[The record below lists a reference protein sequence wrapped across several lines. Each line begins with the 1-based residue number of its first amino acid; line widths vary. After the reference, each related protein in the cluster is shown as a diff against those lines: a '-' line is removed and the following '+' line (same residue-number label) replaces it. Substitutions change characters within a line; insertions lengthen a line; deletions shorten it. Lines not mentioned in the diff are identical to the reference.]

1 MVARCG
7 LSREASRVRRPSRA
21 LQLGAVGLIAA
32 LSLILHA
39 QAARLPVDFDED
51 DYMRAGQIF
60 ADEIRTGNPSILL
73 ENNYRI
79 EHPQFVKILI
89 AAVMM
94 GMEPIQRIPEL
105 PVTANPYELMHRPT
119 LTAVR
124 RMEAAFG
131 VLAVTTL
138 ALVNPVAAVFL
149 ATSTWVIK
157 YTSQVMLESVPLL
170 FSLLGVALYEFAR
183 GISNARR
190 RRLAYVASAIGIG
203 LAVGAKY
210 PYAIAGLAIVI
221 DRIRRARR
229 GESLK
234 IKDAI
239 GWSVIAAIAFFAVNP
254 YLWSDPIGR
263 LIASAAYHPAYAT
276 SEQVQS
282 TGYPMWQQL
291 IWLTQSV
298 PWHDGQNIFLV
309 KFDTWM
315 LPLAL
320 VGIVPLVRKRPVYA
334 IWLGLGAIALLVW
347 PTKWPQYLLTI
358 AVPYALAGAA
368 GLTLVTRLAIK
379 LPRRIFKGR

>member
-1 MVARCG
+1 MTRA
-7 LSREASRVRRPSRA
+7 SRA
-21 LQLGAVGLIAA
+21 LRLGAVGLITA
-32 LSLILHA
+32 LSLLLHA
-39 QAARLPVDFDED
+39 QAARLPIDFDED
-51 DYMRAGQIF
+51 DYMRAGQIL
-60 ADEIRTGNPSILL
+60 ADEIRTGNPAILL

-79 EHPQFVKILI
+79 EHPQFVKMLI
-89 AAVMM
+89 ASVML

-105 PVTANPYELMHRPT
+105 SVTSSPYDLLHRPT
-119 LTAVR
+119 LAAVR
-124 RMEAAFG
+124 RMEVAFG
-131 VLAVTTL
+131 VLAVTAL
-138 ALVNPVAAVFL
+138 ALVSPVAGILL
-149 ATSTWVIK
+149 ATSTWAIK

-183 GISNARR
+183 GISSARR

-210 PYAIAGLAIVI
+210 PYAIAGLAIVV
-221 DRIRRARR
+221 DRLRRTRR
-229 GESLK
+229 GETLRL
-234 IKDAI
+234 KDAL
-239 GWSVIAAIAFFAVNP
+239 GWSMIAAAAFFAVNP

-263 LIASAAYHPAYAT
+263 LIASAAYHPAYTT

-291 IWLTQSV
+291 IWLIQSV
-298 PWHDGQNIFLV
+298 PWHDDQNIFLV

-320 VGIVPLVRKRPVYA
+320 AGLVPLARKRPVYA
-334 IWLGLGAIALLVW
+334 IWLGLGAVALLFW

-368 GLTLVTRLAIK
+368 GLALIAKLAVA
-379 LPRRIFKGR
+379 LPRRILKGR

>member
-1 MVARCG
+1 VTRA
-7 LSREASRVRRPSRA
+7 SRA
-21 LQLGAVGLIAA
+21 LRLGAVGLITA
-32 LSLILHA
+32 LSLLLHA

-51 DYMRAGQIF
+51 DYMRAGQIL
-60 ADEIRTGNPSILL
+60 ADEIRTGNPAIVL

-79 EHPQFVKILI
+79 EHPQFVKMLI
-89 AAVMM
+89 ASVML
-94 GMEPIQRIPEL
+94 GMEPVQRIPEL
-105 PVTANPYELMHRPT
+105 SVTSSPYDLLHRPT
-119 LTAVR
+119 LAAVR
-124 RMEAAFG
+124 RMEVAFG
-131 VLAVTTL
+131 VLAFTAL
-138 ALVNPVAAVFL
+138 ALVSPVAGALL
-149 ATSTWVIK
+149 ATSTWAIK

-183 GISNARR
+183 GISSARR

-221 DRIRRARR
+221 DRVRRTRR
-229 GESLK
+229 GESLRL
-234 IKDAI
+234 KDAL
-239 GWSVIAAIAFFAVNP
+239 GWSMIAAAAFFAVNP

-263 LIASAAYHPAYAT
+263 LIASAAYHPAYTT
-276 SEQVQS
+276 SEQVQT

-291 IWLTQSV
+291 IWLMQSV
-298 PWHDGQNIFLV
+298 PWHDDQNIFLV

-320 VGIVPLVRKRPVYA
+320 VGIVPLARKRPVYA
-334 IWLGLGAIALLVW
+334 IWLGLGAVALLFW

-368 GLTLVTRLAIK
+368 GAALIAKLAVA
-379 LPRRIFKGR
+379 LPRRILKGR

>member
-1 MVARCG
+1 MTRT
-7 LSREASRVRRPSRA
+7 SRSLR
-21 LQLGAVGLIAA
+21 LGVVGLITA
-32 LSLILHA
+32 LSLLLHT
-39 QAARLPVDFDED
+39 QAAHLPVDFDED
-51 DYMRAGQIF
+51 DYMRAGQIL
-60 ADEIRTGNPSILL
+60 ADEIRTGNPGIVL

-79 EHPQFVKILI
+79 EHPQFVKMLI
-89 AAVMM
+89 ATVML

-119 LTAVR
+119 LAAVR
-124 RMEAAFG
+124 RMESAFG

-138 ALVNPVAAVFL
+138 AVVNPVAGVFL

-183 GISNARR
+183 GISRARR
-190 RRLAYVASAIGIG
+190 RRLAHIASAIGIG

-210 PYAIAGLAIVI
+210 PYAIAGLAIVV
-221 DRIRRARR
+221 DLLRRARR
-229 GESLK
+229 GESLRLR
-234 IKDAI
+234 DAI
-239 GWSVIAAIAFFAVNP
+239 GWSAIAALAFFAVNP

-263 LIASAAYHPAYAT
+263 LIASAAYHPAYAA

-298 PWHDGQNIFLV
+298 PWHDGQNVFLV

-320 VGIVPLVRKRPVYA
+320 IGVVPLARKRPVYA
-334 IWLGLGAIALLVW
+334 IWLVLGAVALLFW

-368 GLTLVTRLAIK
+368 GIALLAK
-379 LPRRIFKGR
+379 LAAALPRRILKGR

>member
-1 MVARCG
+1 MAARYG
-7 LSREASRVRRPSRA
+7 LGRQPLRVTRSARA
-21 LQLGAVGLIAA
+21 LRLGAVGLITA
-32 LSLILHA
+32 LSLLLHQ
-39 QAARLPVDFDED
+39 QAARLPIDFDED
-51 DYMRAGQIF
+51 DYMRAGQIL
-60 ADEIRTGNPSILL
+60 ADEIRTGNPAILL
-73 ENNYRI
+73 EDNYRI

-89 AAVMM
+89 ASVML

-119 LTAVR
+119 LAAVR
-124 RMEAAFG
+124 RMEVAFG
-131 VLAVTTL
+131 VLAVSTL
-138 ALVNPVAAVFL
+138 ALVSPVAGILL

-183 GISNARR
+183 GISSARR
-190 RRLAYVASAIGIG
+190 RRLAYIASAIGIG

-210 PYAIAGLAIVI
+210 PYAIAGLAIVV
-221 DRIRRARR
+221 DRLRRTRR
-229 GESLK
+229 GETLRL
-234 IKDAI
+234 KDAL
-239 GWSVIAAIAFFAVNP
+239 GWSAIAALAFFAVNP

-263 LIASAAYHPAYAT
+263 LIASAAYHPDYAT

-282 TGYPMWQQL
+282 TGFPMWQQL
-291 IWLTQSV
+291 IWLLQSV
-298 PWHDGQNIFLV
+298 PWHDDQNIFLV

-320 VGIVPLVRKRPVYA
+320 IGLVPLARKRPVYA
-334 IWLGLGAIALLVW
+334 IWLGLGAVALFFW

-368 GLTLVTRLAIK
+368 GIALIGKIAVE
-379 LPRRIFKGR
+379 LPRRLLKGR

>member
-1 MVARCG
+1 MTRVERAAR
-7 LSREASRVRRPSRA
+7 
-21 LQLGAVGLIAA
+21 LGAVGLLTA
-32 LSLILHA
+32 LALLLHG

-60 ADEIRTGNPSILL
+60 ADEIRTGNPGILL

-89 AAVMM
+89 ATVMLS
-94 GMEPIQRIPEL
+94 MEPIQRIPEL

-119 LTAVR
+119 LAAVR
-124 RMEAAFG
+124 QMQSAFG
-131 VLAVTTL
+131 VLSVTTL
-138 ALVNPVAAVFL
+138 ALVSPVAALLL

-157 YTSQVMLESVPLL
+157 YTSQVMLEAVPLL
-170 FSLLGVALYEFAR
+170 FSLLGVALYELAR
-183 GISNARR
+183 SMSNARR
-190 RRLAYVASAIGIG
+190 RRLAYLASAIGIG

-210 PYAIAGLAIVI
+210 PYAIAGLAIVV
-221 DRIRRARR
+221 DRLRRTRR
-229 GESLK
+229 GEPIR

-239 GWSVIAAIAFFAVNP
+239 GWSAIAALAFFAVNP

-263 LIASAAYHPAYAT
+263 LIASAAYHPEYAT

-282 TGYPMWQQL
+282 TGFPAWQQL
-291 IWLTQSV
+291 IWLMQSV
-298 PWHDGQNIFLV
+298 PWHDAQNIFAV
-309 KFDTWM
+309 KFDAWM

-320 VGIVPLVRKRPVYA
+320 VGLIPLARNRPVYA
-334 IWLGLGAIALLVW
+334 IWLGLGAVALLFW

-368 GLTLVTRLAIK
+368 GVALIAKGAALLA
-379 LPRRIFKGR
+379 RRALKGR

>member
-1 MVARCG
+1 M
-7 LSREASRVRRPSRA
+7 RRPSRA
-21 LQLGAVGLIAA
+21 LQLGAVGLITA

-94 GMEPIQRIPEL
+94 GTEPIQRIPEL

-131 VLAVTTL
+131 VIAVTTL

-170 FSLLGVALYEFAR
+170 FSLLSVALYEFAR

-368 GLTLVTRLAIK
+368 GLTLTTRLAIK

>member
-1 MVARCG
+1 MTRA
-7 LSREASRVRRPSRA
+7 SRA
-21 LQLGAVGLIAA
+21 LRLGAVGLITA
-32 LSLILHA
+32 LSLLLHA

-51 DYMRAGQIF
+51 DYMRAGQIL
-60 ADEIRTGNPSILL
+60 ADEIRTGNPAILL
-73 ENNYRI
+73 EDNYRI
-79 EHPQFVKILI
+79 EHPQFVKMLI
-89 AAVMM
+89 ASVML

-105 PVTANPYELMHRPT
+105 RVTANPYELMHRPT
-119 LTAVR
+119 LAAVR
-124 RMEAAFG
+124 RMEVAFG
-131 VLAVTTL
+131 VLAVTAL
-138 ALVNPVAAVFL
+138 ALVSPVAGILL
-149 ATSTWVIK
+149 ATSTWAIK

-183 GISNARR
+183 GISSARR

-221 DRIRRARR
+221 DRVRRTRR
-229 GESLK
+229 GESLRL
-234 IKDAI
+234 KDAL
-239 GWSVIAAIAFFAVNP
+239 GWSVIAALAFFAVNP

-263 LIASAAYHPAYAT
+263 LIASAAYHPAYTT
-276 SEQVQS
+276 SEQVQT

-291 IWLTQSV
+291 IWLMQSV
-298 PWHDGQNIFLV
+298 PWHDDQNIFLV

-320 VGIVPLVRKRPVYA
+320 VGIVPLARKRPVYA
-334 IWLGLGAIALLVW
+334 IWLGLGAVALLFW

-368 GLTLVTRLAIK
+368 GAALIAKLAVA
-379 LPRRIFKGR
+379 LPRRILKGR

>member
-1 MVARCG
+1 MTRVERAAR
-7 LSREASRVRRPSRA
+7 
-21 LQLGAVGLIAA
+21 LGAVGLLTA
-32 LSLILHA
+32 LALVLHG

-60 ADEIRTGNPSILL
+60 ADEIRTGNPGILL

-89 AAVMM
+89 ATVML

-119 LTAVR
+119 LAAVR
-124 RMEAAFG
+124 RMESAFG
-131 VLAVTTL
+131 VLSVTTL
-138 ALVNPVAAVFL
+138 ALVSPVAALLL

-157 YTSQVMLESVPLL
+157 YTSQVMLEAVPLL
-170 FSLLGVALYEFAR
+170 FSLLGVALYELAR
-183 GISNARR
+183 SVSNARR
-190 RRLAYVASAIGIG
+190 RRLAYLASAIGIG

-210 PYAIAGLAIVI
+210 PYAIAGLAIVV
-221 DRIRRARR
+221 DRLRRTWR
-229 GESLK
+229 GEPLR

-239 GWSVIAAIAFFAVNP
+239 GWSAIAALAFFAVNP

-263 LIASAAYHPAYAT
+263 LIASAAYHPEYAT

-282 TGYPMWQQL
+282 TGFPMWQQL
-291 IWLTQSV
+291 EWLKQSV
-298 PWHDGQNIFLV
+298 PWHDAQEVFLIKIDFIV
-309 KFDTWM
+309 QFEFWMKFDFWM

-320 VGIVPLVRKRPVYA
+320 VGLIPLARNRPVYA
-334 IWLGLGAIALLVW
+334 IWLGLGAVALLFW

-368 GLTLVTRLAIK
+368 GLALIAKGAALLTRRAL
-379 LPRRIFKGR
+379 KGR

>member
-1 MVARCG
+1 MTRVERAAR
-7 LSREASRVRRPSRA
+7 
-21 LQLGAVGLIAA
+21 LGAVGLLTA
-32 LSLILHA
+32 LALLLHG
-39 QAARLPVDFDED
+39 QAARLPIDFDED

-60 ADEIRTGNPSILL
+60 ADEIRTGNPGILL

-89 AAVMM
+89 ATVMLS
-94 GMEPIQRIPEL
+94 MEPIQRIPEL

-119 LTAVR
+119 LAAVR
-124 RMEAAFG
+124 QMQSAFG
-131 VLAVTTL
+131 VLSVTTL
-138 ALVNPVAAVFL
+138 ALVSPVAALLL

-157 YTSQVMLESVPLL
+157 YTSQVMLEAVPLL
-170 FSLLGVALYEFAR
+170 FSLLGVALYELAR
-183 GISNARR
+183 SMSNARR
-190 RRLAYVASAIGIG
+190 RRLAYLASAIGIG

-221 DRIRRARR
+221 DRLRRTRR
-229 GESLK
+229 GEPIR

-239 GWSVIAAIAFFAVNP
+239 GWSAIAALAFFAVNP

-263 LIASAAYHPAYAT
+263 LIASAAYHPEYAT

-282 TGYPMWQQL
+282 TGFPMWQQL
-291 IWLTQSV
+291 IWLLQSV
-298 PWHDGQNIFLV
+298 PWHDDQNIFWV

-320 VGIVPLVRKRPVYA
+320 IGLVPLARKRPVYA
-334 IWLGLGAIALLVW
+334 IWLGLGAVALFFW

-368 GLTLVTRLAIK
+368 GLGLLVRLAVA
-379 LPRRIFKGR
+379 LPRRALKGR

>member
-1 MVARCG
+1 MSRSTRAAKLG
-7 LSREASRVRRPSRA
+7 L
-21 LQLGAVGLIAA
+21 VGLITA
-32 LSLILHA
+32 LSLLLHL
-39 QAARLPVDFDED
+39 QAARLPIDFDED
-51 DYMRAGQIF
+51 DYMRAGQIL
-60 ADEIRTGNPSILL
+60 ADEIRTGNPGIVL

-79 EHPQFVKILI
+79 EHPQFVKLLI
-89 AAVMM
+89 ATVML

-119 LTAVR
+119 LAAVR

-131 VLAVTTL
+131 VLAVAAL
-138 ALVNPVAAVFL
+138 ATVSPVAGVLL
-149 ATSTWVIK
+149 ATSTWAIK

-170 FSLLGVALYEFAR
+170 FSLVGVVLYEFAR
-183 GISNARR
+183 GISSERR
-190 RRLAYVASAIGIG
+190 RRLAYVASAISIG

-210 PYAIAGLAIVI
+210 PYAIAGLAIVV
-221 DRIRRARR
+221 DRLRRTRR
-229 GESLK
+229 G
-234 IKDAI
+234 DALRLHDAL
-239 GWSVIAAIAFFAVNP
+239 GWSAIAALAFFAVNP

-291 IWLTQSV
+291 IWLVQSV
-298 PWHDGQNIFLV
+298 PWHDAQNIFLV
-309 KFDTWM
+309 KIDTWM

-320 VGIVPLVRKRPVYA
+320 IGLVPLARQRPVYA
-334 IWLGLGAIALLVW
+334 IWLGLGAVALLFW

-368 GLTLVTRLAIK
+368 GVGLLAK
-379 LPRRIFKGR
+379 LAAALPRRIFKGR

>member
-1 MVARCG
+1 MTR
-7 LSREASRVRRPSRA
+7 SSQA
-21 LQLGAVGLIAA
+21 LRLGAVGLITA
-32 LSLILHA
+32 LSLLLHA
-39 QAARLPVDFDED
+39 QAARLPIDFDED
-51 DYMRAGQIF
+51 DYMRAGQIL
-60 ADEIRTGNPSILL
+60 ADEIRTGNPAILL
-73 ENNYRI
+73 EDNYRI
-79 EHPQFVKILI
+79 EHPQFVKMLI
-89 AAVMM
+89 ASVMLVM
-94 GMEPIQRIPEL
+94 DPIQRIPEL

-119 LTAVR
+119 LAAVR
-124 RMEAAFG
+124 RIEVAFG

-138 ALVNPVAAVFL
+138 ALVSPVAGILL

-183 GISNARR
+183 GISSARR
-190 RRLAYVASAIGIG
+190 RRLTYIASAIGIG

-210 PYAIAGLAIVI
+210 PYAIAGLAIVV
-221 DRIRRARR
+221 DRLRRSRR
-229 GESLK
+229 GETLRL
-234 IKDAI
+234 KDAI
-239 GWSVIAAIAFFAVNP
+239 GWSAIAALAFFAVNP

-263 LIASAAYHPAYAT
+263 LIASAAYHPAYTT

-298 PWHDGQNIFLV
+298 PWHDDQNIFLV

-320 VGIVPLVRKRPVYA
+320 IGLVPLARKRPVYA
-334 IWLGLGAIALLVW
+334 IWLGLGAVALFFW

-368 GLTLVTRLAIK
+368 GLALLVKLAVA
-379 LPRRIFKGR
+379 LPRRALKGR

>member
-1 MVARCG
+1 VTRA
-7 LSREASRVRRPSRA
+7 SRA
-21 LQLGAVGLIAA
+21 LRLGAVGLITA
-32 LSLILHA
+32 LSLLLHV

-51 DYMRAGQIF
+51 DYMRAGQIL
-60 ADEIRTGNPSILL
+60 ADEIRTGNPAILL

-79 EHPQFVKILI
+79 EHPQFVKMLI
-89 AAVMM
+89 ASVML

-105 PVTANPYELMHRPT
+105 SVTSSPYDLLHRPT
-119 LTAVR
+119 LAAVR
-124 RMEAAFG
+124 RMEVAFG
-131 VLAVTTL
+131 VLAVTAL
-138 ALVNPVAAVFL
+138 ALVSPVAGALL
-149 ATSTWVIK
+149 ATSTWAIK

-170 FSLLGVALYEFAR
+170 FSLLGVVLYEFAR
-183 GISNARR
+183 GISSARR
-190 RRLAYVASAIGIG
+190 RRLVYVASAIGIG

-221 DRIRRARR
+221 DRLRRTRR
-229 GESLK
+229 GESLRL
-234 IKDAI
+234 KDAL
-239 GWSVIAAIAFFAVNP
+239 GWSMIAAAAFFAVNP

-263 LIASAAYHPAYAT
+263 LIASAAYHPAYTT

-291 IWLTQSV
+291 IWLIQSV
-298 PWHDGQNIFLV
+298 PWHDDQNIFLV

-320 VGIVPLVRKRPVYA
+320 IGLVPLARKRPVYA
-334 IWLGLGAIALLVW
+334 IWLGLGAVALLFW

-368 GLTLVTRLAIK
+368 GAALIAKLAVA
-379 LPRRIFKGR
+379 LPRRILKGR

>member
-1 MVARCG
+1 MTRVERAAR
-7 LSREASRVRRPSRA
+7 
-21 LQLGAVGLIAA
+21 LGAVGLLTA
-32 LSLILHA
+32 LALLLHG
-39 QAARLPVDFDED
+39 QAARLPIDFDED

-60 ADEIRTGNPSILL
+60 ADEIRTGNPGILL

-89 AAVMM
+89 ATVMLS
-94 GMEPIQRIPEL
+94 MEPIQRIPEL

-119 LTAVR
+119 LAAVR
-124 RMEAAFG
+124 QMQSAFG
-131 VLAVTTL
+131 VLSVTTL
-138 ALVNPVAAVFL
+138 ALVSPVAALLL

-157 YTSQVMLESVPLL
+157 YTSQVMLEAVPLL
-170 FSLLGVALYEFAR
+170 FSLLGVALYELAR
-183 GISNARR
+183 SMSNARR
-190 RRLAYVASAIGIG
+190 RRLAYLASAIGIG

-221 DRIRRARR
+221 DRLRRTRR
-229 GESLK
+229 GEPIR

-239 GWSVIAAIAFFAVNP
+239 GWSAIAALAFFAVNP

-263 LIASAAYHPAYAT
+263 LIASAAYHPEYAT

-282 TGYPMWQQL
+282 TGFPMWQQL
-291 IWLTQSV
+291 EWLKQSV
-298 PWHDGQNIFLV
+298 PWHDAQELFLIKIDFIV
-309 KFDTWM
+309 QFEFWMKFDFWM

-320 VGIVPLVRKRPVYA
+320 IGVGSLARKRPVYA
-334 IWLGLGAIALLVW
+334 IWLGLGAVALFFW

-368 GLTLVTRLAIK
+368 GVALIAKGAALLT
-379 LPRRIFKGR
+379 RRALKGR

>member
-1 MVARCG
+1 MTRVERAAR
-7 LSREASRVRRPSRA
+7 
-21 LQLGAVGLIAA
+21 LGAVGLLTA
-32 LSLILHA
+32 LALVLHG

-60 ADEIRTGNPSILL
+60 ADEIRTGNPGILL

-89 AAVMM
+89 ATVML

-119 LTAVR
+119 LAAVR
-124 RMEAAFG
+124 RMESAFG
-131 VLAVTTL
+131 VLSVTTL
-138 ALVNPVAAVFL
+138 ALVSPVAALLL

-157 YTSQVMLESVPLL
+157 YTSQVMLEAVPLL
-170 FSLLGVALYEFAR
+170 FSLLGVALYELAR
-183 GISNARR
+183 SVSNARR
-190 RRLAYVASAIGIG
+190 RRLAYLASAIGIG

-210 PYAIAGLAIVI
+210 PYAIAGLAIVV
-221 DRIRRARR
+221 DRLRRTWR
-229 GESLK
+229 GEPLR

-239 GWSVIAAIAFFAVNP
+239 GWSAIAALAFFAVNP

-263 LIASAAYHPAYAT
+263 LIASAAYHPEYAT

-282 TGYPMWQQL
+282 TGFPAWQQL
-291 IWLTQSV
+291 IWLMQSV
-298 PWHDGQNIFLV
+298 PWHDAQEVFLIKIDFIV
-309 KFDTWM
+309 QFEFWMKFDFWM

-320 VGIVPLVRKRPVYA
+320 VGLIPLARNRPVYA
-334 IWLGLGAIALLVW
+334 IWLGLGAVALLFW

-368 GLTLVTRLAIK
+368 GLALIAKGAALLTRRAL
-379 LPRRIFKGR
+379 KGR

>member
-1 MVARCG
+1 MTRVERAAR
-7 LSREASRVRRPSRA
+7 
-21 LQLGAVGLIAA
+21 LGAVGLLTA
-32 LSLILHA
+32 LALLLHG

-60 ADEIRTGNPSILL
+60 ADEIRTGNPGILL

-89 AAVMM
+89 ATVMLS
-94 GMEPIQRIPEL
+94 MEPIQRIPEL

-119 LTAVR
+119 LAAVR
-124 RMEAAFG
+124 RMESAFG

-138 ALVNPVAAVFL
+138 ALVSPVAALLL

-157 YTSQVMLESVPLL
+157 YTSQVMLEAVPLL
-170 FSLLGVALYEFAR
+170 FSLLGVALYELAR
-183 GISNARR
+183 SASNARR
-190 RRLAYVASAIGIG
+190 RRLAYLASAIGIG

-210 PYAIAGLAIVI
+210 PYAIAGLAIVV
-221 DRIRRARR
+221 DRLRRTRR
-229 GESLK
+229 GEPIR

-239 GWSVIAAIAFFAVNP
+239 GWSAIAALAFFAVNP

-263 LIASAAYHPAYAT
+263 LIASAAYHPEYAT

-282 TGYPMWQQL
+282 TGFPAWQQL
-291 IWLTQSV
+291 IWLMQSV
-298 PWHDGQNIFLV
+298 PWHDAQNIFAV
-309 KFDTWM
+309 KFDAWM

-320 VGIVPLVRKRPVYA
+320 VGLIPLARNRPVYA
-334 IWLGLGAIALLVW
+334 IWLGLGAVALLFW

-368 GLTLVTRLAIK
+368 GVALIAKGAALLA
-379 LPRRIFKGR
+379 RRALKGR

>member
-1 MVARCG
+1 MTR
-7 LSREASRVRRPSRA
+7 SSQA
-21 LQLGAVGLIAA
+21 LRLAVVGVITA
-32 LSLILHA
+32 LSLFLHA
-39 QAARLPVDFDED
+39 QAARLPIDFDED
-51 DYMRAGQIF
+51 DYMRAGQIL
-60 ADEIRTGNPSILL
+60 ADEIRTGNPGILL
-73 ENNYRI
+73 EDNYRI
-79 EHPQFVKILI
+79 EHPQFVKMLI
-89 AAVMM
+89 ATVML

-119 LTAVR
+119 LAAVR
-124 RMEAAFG
+124 RMEVAFG
-131 VLAVTTL
+131 VLAVTAL
-138 ALVNPVAAVFL
+138 ALVSPVAGILL

-170 FSLLGVALYEFAR
+170 FSLVGVALYEFAR
-183 GISNARR
+183 GISSARR
-190 RRLAYVASAIGIG
+190 RRLTYIASAIGIG

-210 PYAIAGLAIVI
+210 PYAIAGLAIVV
-221 DRIRRARR
+221 DRLRRTRR
-229 GESLK
+229 GERLK
-234 IKDAI
+234 LNDAL
-239 GWSVIAAIAFFAVNP
+239 GWSAIAALAFFAVNP

-298 PWHDGQNIFLV
+298 PWHDAQNVFLV

-320 VGIVPLVRKRPVYA
+320 IGLVPLARKRPVYA
-334 IWLGLGAIALLVW
+334 IWLGLGAVALLFW

-368 GLTLVTRLAIK
+368 GIALLAKLVVV

>member
-1 MVARCG
+1 MTRVERAAR
-7 LSREASRVRRPSRA
+7 
-21 LQLGAVGLIAA
+21 LGAAGLLTA
-32 LSLILHA
+32 LALLLHG
-39 QAARLPVDFDED
+39 QAARLPIDFDED

-60 ADEIRTGNPSILL
+60 ADEIRTGNPGILL

-89 AAVMM
+89 ATVMLS
-94 GMEPIQRIPEL
+94 MEPIQRIPEL

-119 LTAVR
+119 LAAVR
-124 RMEAAFG
+124 QMQSAFG
-131 VLAVTTL
+131 VLSVTTL
-138 ALVNPVAAVFL
+138 ALVSPVAALLL

-157 YTSQVMLESVPLL
+157 YTSQVMLEAVPLL
-170 FSLLGVALYEFAR
+170 FSLLGVALYELAR
-183 GISNARR
+183 SMSNARR
-190 RRLAYVASAIGIG
+190 RRLAYLASAIGIG

-210 PYAIAGLAIVI
+210 PYAIAGLAIVV
-221 DRIRRARR
+221 DRLRRTRR
-229 GESLK
+229 GEPIR

-239 GWSVIAAIAFFAVNP
+239 GWSAIAALAFFAVNP

-263 LIASAAYHPAYAT
+263 LIASAAYHPEYAT

-282 TGYPMWQQL
+282 TGFPAWQQL
-291 IWLTQSV
+291 IWLMQSV
-298 PWHDGQNIFLV
+298 PWHDAQNIFTV

-320 VGIVPLVRKRPVYA
+320 VGLTPLARNRPVYA
-334 IWLGLGAIALLVW
+334 IWLGLGAIALLFW

-368 GLTLVTRLAIK
+368 GLALLAK
-379 LPRRIFKGR
+379 LSFALPRRLLKGR

>member
-1 MVARCG
+1 MTRA
-7 LSREASRVRRPSRA
+7 SRA
-21 LQLGAVGLIAA
+21 LRLGAVGLITA
-32 LSLILHA
+32 LSLLLHA
-39 QAARLPVDFDED
+39 QAARLPIDFDED
-51 DYMRAGQIF
+51 DYMRAGQIL
-60 ADEIRTGNPSILL
+60 ADEIRTGNPAILL
-73 ENNYRI
+73 EDNYRI
-79 EHPQFVKILI
+79 EHPQFVKMLI
-89 AAVMM
+89 ASVML

-119 LTAVR
+119 LAAVR
-124 RMEAAFG
+124 RMEVAFG
-131 VLAVTTL
+131 VLAVTAL
-138 ALVNPVAAVFL
+138 ALVSPVAGIFL
-149 ATSTWVIK
+149 ATSTWAIK

-183 GISNARR
+183 GISSARR

-221 DRIRRARR
+221 DRVRRTRR
-229 GESLK
+229 GESLRL
-234 IKDAI
+234 KDAL
-239 GWSVIAAIAFFAVNP
+239 GWSVIAALAFFAVNP

-263 LIASAAYHPAYAT
+263 LIASAAYHPAYTT

-291 IWLTQSV
+291 VWLMQSV
-298 PWHDGQNIFLV
+298 PWHDDQNIFLV

-320 VGIVPLVRKRPVYA
+320 AGFVPLARKRPVYA
-334 IWLGLGAIALLVW
+334 IWLGLGAVALLFW

-368 GLTLVTRLAIK
+368 GLALIAKLAVA
-379 LPRRIFKGR
+379 LPRRILKGR

>member
-1 MVARCG
+1 MTR
-7 LSREASRVRRPSRA
+7 ASKA
-21 LQLGAVGLIAA
+21 LRLGAVGLITA
-32 LSLILHA
+32 LSLLLHT

-51 DYMRAGQIF
+51 DYMRAGQIL
-60 ADEIRTGNPSILL
+60 ADEIRTGNPTVLL

-89 AAVMM
+89 ATVML
-94 GMEPIQRIPEL
+94 GMDPIQRIPEL

-119 LTAVR
+119 LAAVR
-124 RMEAAFG
+124 RMEVAFG
-131 VLAVTTL
+131 VLAVATL
-138 ALVNPVAAVFL
+138 ALVSPVAGALL

-170 FSLLGVALYEFAR
+170 FSLLGVALYELAR
-183 GISNARR
+183 GISSARR
-190 RRLAYVASAIGIG
+190 RRLAYLASAIGIG

-210 PYAIAGLAIVI
+210 PYAIAGLAIVV
-221 DRIRRARR
+221 DRIRRTRR
-229 GESLK
+229 GESLRL
-234 IKDAI
+234 KDAI
-239 GWSVIAAIAFFAVNP
+239 GWSAIAALAFFAVNP

-263 LIASAAYHPAYAT
+263 LIASAAYHPAYAA

-291 IWLTQSV
+291 TWLMQSV
-298 PWHDGQNIFLV
+298 PWHDSQNVFLV
-309 KFDTWM
+309 KFDFWM

-320 VGIVPLVRKRPVYA
+320 LGLVSLARKRPVYA
-334 IWLGLGAIALLVW
+334 IWLGLGAVALLFW

-368 GLTLVTRLAIK
+368 GLGLIVRVARALPQRL
-379 LPRRIFKGR
+379 FKGR

>member
-1 MVARCG
+1 MTRA
-7 LSREASRVRRPSRA
+7 SRA
-21 LQLGAVGLIAA
+21 LRLGAVGLITAI
-32 LSLILHA
+32 SLLLHA
-39 QAARLPVDFDED
+39 QAARLPIDFDED
-51 DYMRAGQIF
+51 DYMRAGQIL
-60 ADEIRTGNPSILL
+60 ADEIRTGNPAILL
-73 ENNYRI
+73 EDNYRI
-79 EHPQFVKILI
+79 EHPQFVKMLI
-89 AAVMM
+89 ASVML

-119 LTAVR
+119 LAAVR
-124 RMEAAFG
+124 RMEVAFG
-131 VLAVTTL
+131 VLAVTAL
-138 ALVNPVAAVFL
+138 ALVSPVAGILL
-149 ATSTWVIK
+149 ATSTWAIK

-183 GISNARR
+183 GISSARR

-221 DRIRRARR
+221 DRVRRTRR
-229 GESLK
+229 GESLRL
-234 IKDAI
+234 KDAL
-239 GWSVIAAIAFFAVNP
+239 GWSVIAALAFFAVNP

-263 LIASAAYHPAYAT
+263 LIASAAYHPAYTT
-276 SEQVQS
+276 SEQVQT

-291 IWLTQSV
+291 VWLMQSV
-298 PWHDGQNIFLV
+298 PWHDDQNIFLV

-320 VGIVPLVRKRPVYA
+320 AGFVPLARKRPVNA
-334 IWLGLGAIALLVW
+334 IWLGLGAVALLFW

-368 GLTLVTRLAIK
+368 GLALIAKLAVA
-379 LPRRIFKGR
+379 LPRRILKGR